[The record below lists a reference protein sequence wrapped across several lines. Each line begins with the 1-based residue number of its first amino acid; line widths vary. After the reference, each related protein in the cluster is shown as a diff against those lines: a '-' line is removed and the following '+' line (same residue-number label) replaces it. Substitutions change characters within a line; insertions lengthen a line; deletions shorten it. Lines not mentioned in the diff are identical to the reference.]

1 MQTFARK
8 LNLIALALG
17 AALTAPGCATD
28 WFSSSSSDYVAGELS
43 QDVDNLPDPNAP
55 PTPPKRSAIVSPLG
69 APFKE
74 SPDRL
79 LLQANAY
86 FEQGKFHDSSR
97 LYQKYLATSEAA
109 TAPPTVLG
117 QAHYR
122 IAVVA
127 RKKLNFAEA
136 KREFEIALRYE
147 PQNQQYRFDLG
158 KSAFDGADYATADAA
173 FSALIAQN
181 PNYPQAQ
188 YYYGLTLLEGT
199 RRAEA
204 IAPLTKAVG
213 ELEAAALLTDKYY
226 ALGET
231 ENAAAWESQTT
242 QIAARLGR
250 PVPAF
255 PNKPAFASTAQPQNP
270 TQSAP
275 VVQTQNPTQSAPV
288 AQTQNPAQSAPVA
301 QTQGPAQVAPT
312 TQTQDSAQV
321 APTTQ
326 TQDSVQVAPTT
337 QTQGPAQVAPTT
349 QTQGPAQ
356 VAPVDQTQGPAQVAP
371 TTQTQGPAPFV
382 ATVAPPTSEESVASA
397 DVATLESA
405 TVDDGESLAQAAPS
419 DELPCQNSAQETDL
433 KTLIVQTD
441 EPVVPS
447 PVLAVQ
453 NAESQENSEN
463 TQSLTAHI
471 GRRNPGLFASPTKS
485 DSAASTDVKIDFRPG
500 SISTAAP
507 LVAQTIP
514 TTQEPQVAQT
524 IPATQEPQVAQTTP
538 AAQDAQVAQTTPAA
552 QDAQVAQTNPAP
564 QTAQTAPFFGPR
576 FPEASRFDA
585 ETSFRLVDRLV
596 ELENCVAEYFAPLAP
611 IYETAPSPFPIAEP
625 AELYAVAPSPSDFS
639 IGAEEE
645 FDENDD
651 FAFASSGAPQTP
663 VATSAPATIGGFG
676 SYQAPTFD
684 ASPVVPVLTPV
695 QPLAQAAPTTQF
707 PQVAQ
712 AAPTTQFPPVA
723 PAAPT
728 PHFLQAAQAV
738 PTAQTPLVA
747 QAAPAAQFPQVAQA
761 APTTQ
766 FPQVAQAVP
775 TAQTPQVAQAVPTA
789 QTPLVAQ
796 AAPAAQFPQVAQAA
810 PAAQF
815 PQVAQAAPTAVSQ
828 YAAPNAGSRR
838 PTTPEE
844 RLQAAIAAGAEVRE
858 ISPEEYRRAVSVGL
872 NGQAQPR

>member
-270 TQSAP
+270 TQRAP

-326 TQDSVQVAPTT
+326 TQDSV
-337 QTQGPAQVAPTT
+337 
-349 QTQGPAQ
+349 
-356 VAPVDQTQGPAQVAP
+356 QVAP

-712 AAPTTQFPPVA
+712 AAPTTQFPQVA
-723 PAAPT
+723 QAAPT
-728 PHFLQAAQAV
+728 TQFLQVAQAVPTAQTPLVAQAV

-815 PQVAQAAPTAVSQ
+815 PQVAQAAPAAQFPQVAQAAPAAQFPQVAQAAPTAVSQ